1 MVAPVDRAAFL
12 AALAQAAAPRLRG
25 VTLPGIGACY
35 MRPVTAGDVFD
46 AESARA
52 ALTAAG
58 VEIKQKVN
66 IAIGL
71 AQSLC
76 DESGAP
82 LLDPA
87 NADHIRQL
95 LALPWETVSA
105 AMQDPDAPAAAG
117 SEKKARRPSA

>member
-12 AALAQAAAPRLRG
+12 AALAQAASLRLRG

-52 ALTAAG
+52 ALAAAG
-58 VEIKQKVN
+58 VEVTQKVN

-105 AMQDPDAPAAAG
+105 AMQDPGATAAG

>member
-58 VEIKQKVN
+58 VEITQKVN

-95 LALPWETVSA
+95 LALPWETVSV
-105 AMQDPDAPAAAG
+105 AMQDPDATAAG